1 MPRAKRF
8 DGRFLDGRAG
18 GPNDGQ
24 FGHSPPRHR
33 GGLLPQ
39 RPYVNKDVTGATNT
53 FLMVRT
59 TVGDRGLGV
68 CSPGEYGVG
77 TGTACAL
84 PGAYPGGG
92 GDTNELDN
100 AGKAELIRLKIDD
113 GWDWQTV

>member
-1 MPRAKRF
+1 
-8 DGRFLDGRAG
+8 
-18 GPNDGQ
+18 
-24 FGHSPPRHR
+24 
-33 GGLLPQ
+33 
-39 RPYVNKDVTGATNT
+39 VNKDVTGATNT